1 MCVYNYTQGATSCP
15 DYPVINYTLVLIEAS
30 TRDMEMLTLEETS
43 DGVFLLDERYVEYN
57 SRYSYYVLVIHDLGT
72 VQSTP
77 VQIGIH
83 K

>member
-43 DGVFLLDERYVEYN
+43 DGVFLLEERHVEEN
-57 SRYSYYVLVIHDLGT
+57 SLCYYVLVIHDLGT